1 MDRTTPRNERAKA
14 CSTALHSLLS
24 STLLAIKVAT
34 YLRYLL
40 YLRITDTLPS
50 SSSST
55 SSATLL

>member
-1 MDRTTPRNERAKA
+1 MERTTPRNERAKA
-14 CSTALHSLLS
+14 CSTTLHSLLS
-24 STLLAIKVAT
+24 STLLAKKVAT
-34 YLRYLL
+34 SMRYLL